1 MLGIWLGCDRRAPEQ
16 QQGVSCVEG
25 WVGLHSCGSGAR
37 ADASACRPGL
47 GCACGTVDQQQGV
60 LFCSRG
66 RWTPPV
72 VAMVQEGGVMRL

>member
-1 MLGIWLGCDRRAPEQ
+1 MWQWCPSGCVCLTSR
-16 QQGVSCVEG
+16 
-25 WVGLHSCGSGAR
+25 
-37 ADASACRPGL
+37 L